1 RHELDWSNAKL
12 AMLDLQWADLSED
25 KGLYYTLLSRGA
37 IRTVVSDEQIQQAMS
52 MPPTTTR
59 AWTRGRLIDRF
70 GAHLA
75 GVSWESVLVR
85 PFRRGPL
92 QRFHLLE
99 PLAATANDI
108 NGLLAAGK
116 PQLTLDDTP
125 ANQTELAQLL

>member
-1 RHELDWSNAKL
+1 
-12 AMLDLQWADLSED
+12 
-25 KGLYYTLLSRGA
+25 GLYYTLLSRGA
-37 IRTVVSDEQIQQAMS
+37 MRTVVSDEQIQQAIS

-85 PFRRGPL
+85 PFRQGPL

-99 PLAATANDI
+99 PLAATAKDI
-108 NGLLAAGK
+108 NGLFAAGK
-116 PQLTLDDTP
+116 PRLSLDDTP
-125 ANQTELAQLL
+125 ANRPELAQLHKQLQPYR